1 MLTEP
6 VRPRGCSGCLI
17 LVALPA
23 VARLAAIRAMS
34 TKSREVLFG
43 SRISGAKIRAE
54 GARERAKQA
63 MREADRA
70 DAEAWPIRMARTRAE
85 PAQPSPT
92 IAQCLNGGY
101 GWLQIKCRR
110 CETEASIPLE
120 HVRRRRDT
128 LIWKLEAALKC

>member
-1 MLTEP
+1 
-6 VRPRGCSGCLI
+6 
-17 LVALPA
+17 
-23 VARLAAIRAMS
+23 MS
-34 TKSREVLFG
+34 TKSREVLFVF
-43 SRISGAKIRAE
+43 RISGAKIRAA

-70 DAEAWPIRMARTRAE
+70 DGEAWPIRMART
-85 PAQPSPT
+85 AQPSPT

-101 GWLQIKCRR
+101 GWLQVKC

-120 HVRRRRDT
+120 EVGRPRDT

>member
-1 MLTEP
+1 
-6 VRPRGCSGCLI
+6 
-17 LVALPA
+17 
-23 VARLAAIRAMS
+23 
-34 TKSREVLFG
+34 
-43 SRISGAKIRAE
+43 
-54 GARERAKQA
+54 

-70 DAEAWPIRMARTRAE
+70 DAEAWPIRMAGTRAG

-101 GWLQIKCRR
+101 GWLQVKCRR

-120 HVRRRRDT
+120 HVRRPRDT